1 MKRIL
6 IALMVAAAFCSTLF
20 AQQQKTIY
28 KDSIGSS
35 KITVT
40 TTSSHSPKVSDHK
53 KTSEVLADSAAMVES
68 EELSTD
74 TLNNDSN
81 SSVSIG
87 ISNDDFP
94 FNDKDFGNIVGS
106 GLLIS
111 LISIIMIFGFPIF
124 IIFIVFFFRYKNRKA
139 RYRLAEQALAAG
151 QTLPENFI
159 KEVKTYDSRSQGIK
173 NTFTG
178 IGLFIFLWAITDNFG
193 IGTIGLMVMFIGLGQ
208 WFIGTTSN
216 KSNKQ
221 GGESSEDKRING
233 DTENTEYKDNSEK

>member
-40 TTSSHSPKVSDHK
+40 KTTSHSPKVTDHK
-53 KTSEVLADSAAMVES
+53 KVEDALIDTAAFVES
-68 EELSTD
+68 DELASD
-74 TLNNDSN
+74 TLGYDS
-81 SSVSIG
+81 SSSG
-87 ISNDDFP
+87 KNQMNHDDFP

-111 LISIIMIFGFPIF
+111 LVSIIMVFGFPIF

-139 RYRLAEQALAAG
+139 RYRLAEQAIAAG
-151 QTLPENFI
+151 QPLPDNFI
-159 KEVKTYDSRSQGIK
+159 KEVKTYDPRSQGIK

-178 IGLFIFLWAITDNFG
+178 IGLFVFLWAITGNFG
-193 IGTIGLMVMFIGLGQ
+193 IGTIGLLVMFIGLGQ
-208 WFIGTTSN
+208 WFIGTNSKKEAN
-216 KSNKQ
+216 KKDKFKENKI
-221 GGESSEDKRING
+221 EDQ
-233 DTENTEYKDNSEK
+233 EYKDNIEE